1 MSTFKVLC
9 EEIFRTISELRESPR
24 SFSIRVQDTFSHYMQ
39 DNVLHRPGTVPLQTR
54 EGVSAVHELYSEL
67 LEIESLPP
75 LEPSHGLTLAA
86 IHHCH
91 DTGPLGIVGHIGSRE
106 TSLQKR
112 VESFG
117 KWSGNLVEALDY
129 GSCNAFEVVLSLL
142 IDDGLTTRPH
152 RKALLNPNFTKLGI
166 GAGPHSEFKT
176 VVCLLFSVGFNDN
189 EGLESVDHSDIDVPQ
204 NPTVNEW
211 LDGAVKLTSEIR
223 EETVQGEK
231 VRKIKNHWEMRDGGI
246 KVIDKIEKI
255 EVKKVE
261 EKPKS
266 RKSSSS
272 SDDSDKKKGETKR
285 KDDDKHDNDHHETH
299 REDHHEVHPE
309 VHHEEHHHEE
319 DHKEHHEEPHIDHH
333 HKEHE
338 EHHHE
343 EHHEEHHHEEHHHE
357 EPIHENLHHEKPPV
371 EVHHHAEIGFHQDA
385 SHSAPHHEVPHPEE
399 PTHHE
404 VPHHEVPHHEAP
416 HHEAPHHEES
426 AHHEVPHHEVPHHE
440 VPHHEVP
447 PFVEVTHGDHPTEHH
462 LVDPPHVDAP
472 KHSRNS
478 SSSDSSKKLEKKSS
492 SSDEED
498 KESSSSEVEDKKSS
512 SSEI

>member
-54 EGVSAVHELYSEL
+54 EGVSAAHELYSEL

-75 LEPSHGLTLAA
+75 LECSHGLTLAA

-112 VESFG
+112 VEGFG

-142 IDDGLTTRPH
+142 IDDGLSTRPH

-189 EGLESVDHSDIDVPQ
+189 EGLESVDHSDLNVPQ
-204 NPTVNEW
+204 NPNVDEW

-231 VRKIKNHWEMRDGGI
+231 VRKIKNHWEMRDGSI
-246 KVIDKIEKI
+246 KVVDKIEKI
-255 EVKKVE
+255 EVKKIE
-261 EKPKS
+261 EKPRS
-266 RKSSSS
+266 RSSSS
-272 SDDSDKKKGETKR
+272 SSSHSEKRKRETSD
-285 KDDDKHDNDHHETH
+285 KDDDNKHDKDHHEAH
-299 REDHHEVHPE
+299 HEVHHDDHHEAHHEDHHEAHHEDHHEAHHEVHPE

-319 DHKEHHEEPHIDHH
+319 H
-333 HKEHE
+333 
-338 EHHHE
+338 
-343 EHHEEHHHEEHHHE
+343 HHEEHHHEEHHHE
-357 EPIHENLHHEKPPV
+357 EPNHENLHHEKPPV
-371 EVHHHAEIGFHQDA
+371 EVHHEVEIVHHEA
-385 SHSAPHHEVPHPEE
+385 AHHEAPHHEAPHHEDPHHEA
-399 PTHHE
+399 PHHE

-416 HHEAPHHEES
+416 HHEES
-426 AHHEVPHHEVPHHE
+426 VHHEVPHHEAPHHE
-440 VPHHEVP
+440 VSHHE
-447 PFVEVTHGDHPTEHH
+447 EVKHEDHPTEHH
-462 LVDPPHVDAP
+462 AVTSVDPPHADVG

-478 SSSDSSKKLEKKSS
+478 SSSDSSKKSAKKSS
-492 SSDEED
+492 SSEEED

-512 SSEI
+512 SSEV